1 MTLLAF
7 ETPQTPRPTL
17 ASLPSLGHLRA
28 KPSKKGKGFRF
39 RDREGMG
46 GGGVPSQGARVRVSE
61 PTEADARQLAERSNR
76 SILGRWVGL
85 RRSHAAVML
94 LKLPF
99 CSQPWSLVH
108 QACSFARQRP
118 SKQTSQSVIEGTER
132 HRNVRMCS
140 VGNASASPRLL
151 FRKTASQQAI
161 FSICGRRRSRRA
173 LKCTHLQCLQC
184 KCGYIVSKTVLMLS
198 FHQDTS

>member
-1 MTLLAF
+1 MLDETAAF
-7 ETPQTPRPTL
+7 ETPHPPRPTL
-17 ASLPSLGHLRA
+17 ASLPSLTKQSFHPR
-28 KPSKKGKGFRF
+28 
-39 RDREGMG
+39 
-46 GGGVPSQGARVRVSE
+46 
-61 PTEADARQLAERSNR
+61 T
-76 SILGRWVGL
+76 LGWATAISC
-85 RRSHAAVML
+85 RSHVAPAPFL
-94 LKLPF
+94 LP
-99 CSQPWSLVH
+99 PWSLVH

-151 FRKTASQQAI
+151 FRKTASEQAI